1 MSTFIEELEMRL
13 QERFPPMETEQTR
26 VEAKNDE
33 AEDSADDATDAP
45 APSAAPCE
53 RMEFSKVGINL
64 KLSVKPTQ
72 VIEAARLMDE
82 YGFAIDMITGVDWP
96 EDSQLEL
103 IYDFLHFESY
113 TRVAVH
119 TRIPR
124 DDAKIESLTAVYPGA
139 NWHER
144 ETAEFFGIDFINH
157 PNLINLLLPED
168 MVGYPLR
175 KDFKPE
181 PSPY

>member
-1 MSTFIEELEMRL
+1 MRAFIEELEKRL
-13 QERFPPMETEQTR
+13 QEQFPPMEAQQNGIEGEG
-26 VEAKNDE
+26 VD
-33 AEDSADDATDAP
+33 DCVDDAVEEKVP
-45 APSAAPCE
+45 EAAPCE

-64 KLSVKPTQ
+64 KLSVEPTR
-72 VIEAARLMDE
+72 VVEAAQLMNDH
-82 YGFAIDMITGVDWP
+82 GFAIDMITGIDWP

-103 IYDFLHFESY
+103 VYDYFHFE
-113 TRVAVH
+113 TCARVAVH

-124 DDAKIESLTAVYPGA
+124 DKAKIDSLTAVYPGA
-139 NWHER
+139 NWYER
-144 ETAEFFGIDFINH
+144 ETAEFYGIDFLNH
-157 PNLINLLLPED
+157 PNLIHLLLPDD